1 MKYILFLFLASVQLL
16 ALELALNSGKE
27 NKINYAI
34 LHIMDANPFYCEMIP
49 DAFDKKRYLCKIE
62 RPISNPIKPKNMK
75 IAELSFYEKEGNFY
89 IAVEPKIDS
98 KLIPVEDTLYETT
111 DVLAKPRAKLY
122 THWTILFQEKPLYEK
137 KSLYDNI
144 DFPIAYTK
152 NEMPSVG
159 ALDLNGKP
167 ISYAQSKDIQLY
179 LDIKK
184 DYEHGNYDDV
194 VKNVKRVLN
203 SFPNSIFR
211 SELELYKMRSMDK
224 ILSTRMEDSGEFSF
238 NENDIVEIAKRWTK
252 LFASDENIPEVLML
266 MTKSYLKM
274 GSKSDANYFLDILVN
289 EHPDNVYTKKAI
301 LLFADSLFIKKEKD
315 KAMKLYLDV
324 LYSAQDLD
332 VASEAAIRLSDHQ
345 MDAGKLKEAKEYLL
359 KVLNVNANYLL
370 KDPEASHKLAKRL
383 SEHKLYDLAAKISD
397 LLLENLPKK
406 AESKEL
412 LLKESGDWHAKANE
426 IEAAHKRYQE
436 YLNDYKNDGNYVQE
450 VTESLD
456 ALFFKLKENNET
468 KLANYYDKLIGTYD
482 NEIGQKALLE
492 KAKLLLKQKRY
503 EEVLALQD
511 ALAKVPDHFEIKPDE
526 MIYEAAKSLALQ
538 QLGKGGCQGV
548 VDLIETYKLQ
558 ITEAEHEPKLYTCY
572 MQQSR
577 YDRAKEIADTHLK
590 DASLKSRYTW
600 AQKEV
605 QTLYKME
612 KYKEALAFK
621 EDLKTLSFTLR
632 QKIDLETIRALF
644 FSLVKLNNLDGA
656 ASLAQSIEILYPDAA
671 TNLDV
676 YDALILMAN
685 ESKND
690 LLIVTY
696 AQKILALQ
704 TKFKSDAYTPET
716 QFLYIDSLKRLGRE
730 KEALDIAQTLLS
742 ASLSN
747 KNKIKLFYQMGEL
760 NLKLNDTT
768 KAKTYFTQCADMNE
782 TSSWKSICT
791 ENLKLLP

>member
-1 MKYILFLFLASVQLL
+1 MKYILSLFLASVQLF
-16 ALELALNSGKE
+16 ALELSLNSGKE

-34 LHIMDANPFYCEMIP
+34 LHIMDEAPFYCEMIP
-49 DAFDKKRYLCKIE
+49 DALDKKRYLCQIA
-62 RPISNPIKPKNMK
+62 RPITTNPIKPKKMK
-75 IAELSFYEKEGNFY
+75 YAELDFYEKEGIFY
-89 IAVEPKIDS
+89 IAIEPKIDS
-98 KLIPVEDTLYETT
+98 KLIPVEDTLYETI
-111 DVLAKPRAKLY
+111 DVLAKPKEKYY
-122 THWTILFQEKPLYEK
+122 THWTILFQEKPLYEE
-137 KSLYDNI
+137 KSLYDSI
-144 DFPIAYTK
+144 DFPVVYAK
-152 NEMPSVG
+152 HEMPSVG

-194 VKNVKRVLN
+194 VKNIKRVLDAY
-203 SFPNSIFR
+203 PNSIFR
-211 SELELYKMRSMDK
+211 SELELYEMRSMDK
-224 ILSTRMEDSGEFSF
+224 ILSTRTEDSGEFGF
-238 NENDIVEIAKRWTK
+238 NENNIIDIAKGWTK
-252 LFASDENIPEVLML
+252 SFASDENIPEVLML

-289 EHPDNVYTKKAI
+289 EHPDNIYTKKAI
-301 LLFADSLFIKKEKD
+301 LLFADSLFIKKAKD

-345 MDAGKLKEAKEYLL
+345 MDAGKLQEAKEYLL

-383 SEHKLYDLAAKISD
+383 YEHKLYDLAAKISD

-406 AESKEL
+406 DESREL

-426 IEAAHKRYQE
+426 VETAHKRYQE
-436 YLNDYKNDGNYVQE
+436 YLDAYKNDGNYVQE
-450 VTESLD
+450 VTERLD

-468 KLANYYDKLIGTYD
+468 KLANYYDKLIDTYG

-511 ALAKVPDHFEIKPDE
+511 ALVKVPDHFDVKPDDL
-526 MIYEAAKSLALQ
+526 IYEAARLLAIQ
-538 QLGKGGCQGV
+538 QLDKGGCQGV

-558 ITEAEHEPKLYTCY
+558 ITEAEHESKLYACF

-590 DASLKSRYTW
+590 DTSLKSRYTW

-605 QTLYKME
+605 QTLYKMNQ
-612 KYKEALAFK
+612 YKEAVAFK
-621 EDLKTLSFTLR
+621 EDLKTLTFTLR
-632 QKIDLETIRALF
+632 EKISLETIRALF

-656 ASLAQSIEILYPDAA
+656 ASLAQSQ
-671 TNLDV
+671 N
-676 YDALILMAN
+676 
-685 ESKND
+685 
-690 LLIVTY
+690 
-696 AQKILALQ
+696 
-704 TKFKSDAYTPET
+704 
-716 QFLYIDSLKRLGRE
+716 
-730 KEALDIAQTLLS
+730 
-742 ASLSN
+742 
-747 KNKIKLFYQMGEL
+747 L
-760 NLKLNDTT
+760 NLKCNFLT
-768 KAKTYFTQCADMNE
+768 
-782 TSSWKSICT
+782 
-791 ENLKLLP
+791 